1 MGMKNKP
8 KIRKTWGT
16 LNPAQR
22 VREST
27 KVYFRAFDRA
37 RAKGMNETASHEF
50 AEEMREMWAN
60 RPQE

>member
-27 KVYFRAFDRA
+27 KIYFRAYDKAQAEGR
-37 RAKGMNETASHEF
+37 NENDSHEF
-50 AEEMREMWAN
+50 AEGVREMWAN